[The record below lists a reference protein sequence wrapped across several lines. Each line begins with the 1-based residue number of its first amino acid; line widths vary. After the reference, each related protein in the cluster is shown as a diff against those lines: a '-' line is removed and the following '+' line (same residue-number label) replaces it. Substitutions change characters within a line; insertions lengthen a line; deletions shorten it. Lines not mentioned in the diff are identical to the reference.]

1 MNRTNVIP
9 ITPEVASFHDTC
21 RVCRRH
27 VERCTCFLGPV
38 SVPLHRE
45 FLESLVEDARIAD
58 QYQAYAMYAL
68 FLSGLLIGFL
78 FGAGVGFLIPR

>member
-1 MNRTNVIP
+1 MITNVVP
-9 ITPEVASFHDTC
+9 ISSHQALDTC

-45 FLESLVEDARIAD
+45 FIEEVAEAARIGD
-58 QYQAYAMYAL
+58 RHQTYAMYAIL
-68 FLSGLLIGFL
+68 AAGLVIGFA
-78 FGAGVGFLIPR
+78 FGVCAGFLWLPR